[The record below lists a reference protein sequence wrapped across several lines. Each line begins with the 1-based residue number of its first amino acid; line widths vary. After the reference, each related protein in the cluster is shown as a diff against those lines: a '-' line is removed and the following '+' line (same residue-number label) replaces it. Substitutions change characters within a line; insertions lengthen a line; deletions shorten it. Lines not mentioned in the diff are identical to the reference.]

1 MTCRKILNSKTGA
14 AVMAAM
20 MATTLI
26 GAVPV
31 YAEKE
36 DEDASTQVETELQ
49 TEEETQAEEAQTTTA
64 GNGQQSTTID
74 MTTSYPGVTVKS
86 GETVSFSLDFSS
98 LDGAGHDVSLSA
110 ESLPEGWEGYFKGG
124 NYQITQVH
132 VDAPQ
137 GDDQSA
143 GEGLATYSISV
154 PAEAT
159 EGTYEVALVADDGD
173 GDLDELTLEILVT
186 TEEVG
191 DSTFTSEYPQQ
202 QGATGSTFTF
212 DTTIVNNRG
221 VAQTYSLS
229 AETIDGW
236 QVSFVP
242 SGESSAVTSL
252 EVEAGSSQ
260 GVTVTV
266 VPPTTVEK
274 GEYTIPCSAISAN
287 DTLKQEL
294 SVDITG
300 TYSVAL
306 STSDGRLSFDAYAD
320 KASSVTLTVTNSGN
334 VDLTNLNLSSS
345 APTGWDVT
353 FSESSIDT
361 LEAGATKEITAT
373 VTPSEDVITGDYVTA
388 ITISNSETS
397 AEADFRVSV
406 KTPTTWGY
414 AAVGI
419 IVVLLAVLAAIF
431 KKYGRR

>member
-26 GAVPV
+26 GAVPA

-186 TEEVG
+186 TE
-191 DSTFTSEYPQQ
+191 
-202 QGATGSTFTF
+202 
-212 DTTIVNNRG
+212 
-221 VAQTYSLS
+221 
-229 AETIDGW
+229 
-236 QVSFVP
+236 
-242 SGESSAVTSL
+242 
-252 EVEAGSSQ
+252 
-260 GVTVTV
+260 
-266 VPPTTVEK
+266 
-274 GEYTIPCSAISAN
+274 
-287 DTLKQEL
+287 
-294 SVDITG
+294 
-300 TYSVAL
+300 
-306 STSDGRLSFDAYAD
+306 
-320 KASSVTLTVTNSGN
+320 
-334 VDLTNLNLSSS
+334 
-345 APTGWDVT
+345 
-353 FSESSIDT
+353 
-361 LEAGATKEITAT
+361 
-373 VTPSEDVITGDYVTA
+373 
-388 ITISNSETS
+388 
-397 AEADFRVSV
+397 
-406 KTPTTWGY
+406 
-414 AAVGI
+414 
-419 IVVLLAVLAAIF
+419 
-431 KKYGRR
+431 

>member
-1 MTCRKILNSKTGA
+1 
-14 AVMAAM
+14 
-20 MATTLI
+20 
-26 GAVPV
+26 
-31 YAEKE
+31 
-36 DEDASTQVETELQ
+36 
-49 TEEETQAEEAQTTTA
+49 
-64 GNGQQSTTID
+64 
-74 MTTSYPGVTVKS
+74 
-86 GETVSFSLDFSS
+86 
-98 LDGAGHDVSLSA
+98 
-110 ESLPEGWEGYFKGG
+110 
-124 NYQITQVH
+124 
-132 VDAPQ
+132 
-137 GDDQSA
+137 
-143 GEGLATYSISV
+143 
-154 PAEAT
+154 
-159 EGTYEVALVADDGD
+159 
-173 GDLDELTLEILVT
+173 
-186 TEEVG
+186 VG